1 MTVTWRPARSC
12 LYVPASNEKA
22 LNKASVLGPDTF
34 FFDLEDAVLPEQK
47 SASRTALATVLTA
60 HDYAPRRV
68 FIRVNG
74 LDTSWGMDDLKMAIA
89 ARPDGIVVPKI
100 NCGDDITRVNQ
111 ALDDLGADPN
121 LAVWAMIE
129 TPLAILN
136 LKEIA
141 QNGQTT
147 RLSGLVMGTND
158 LAKECRATPTLDRM
172 SLLPYLALTLAA
184 ARSFDLVAID
194 GVFNNITYGNG
205 LLAECVQ
212 GKALGFDGKSLIHPR
227 QIDICHEVF
236 SPSKEELAQARTIV
250 AAFDDPANKGKG
262 VLNINGEMTERLHLE
277 QAQRLIKF
285 DQDIQAR

>member
-22 LNKASVLGPDTF
+22 LKKAPTLGADIF
-34 FFDLEDAVLPEQK
+34 IFDLEDAVLPEQK
-47 SASRTALATVLTA
+47 TASRAALAKILTA
-60 HDYAPRRV
+60 HDYAPRQR
-68 FIRVNG
+68 FIRMNS
-74 LDTSWGMDDLKMAIA
+74 LDTPWGLDDLKMALG
-89 ARPDGIVVPKI
+89 ARPDCIVVPKI
-100 NCGDDITRVNQ
+100 TNGDDITRVNKV
-111 ALDDLGADPN
+111 LDDLGADPD

-141 QNGQTT
+141 QKSQTT
-147 RLSGLVMGTND
+147 RLAGLIMGTND
-158 LAKECRATPTLDRM
+158 LAKECRATPTLDRL

-194 GVFNNITYGNG
+194 GVFNSITYGNG

-236 SPSKEELAQARTIV
+236 SPSKEELVQAGSIV
-250 AAFDDPANKGKG
+250 AAFDDPKNKGKG
-262 VLNINGEMTERLHLE
+262 VLNIDGKMTERLHLE
-277 QAQRLIKF
+277 QAKRLLEIEASLR
-285 DQDIQAR
+285 AR